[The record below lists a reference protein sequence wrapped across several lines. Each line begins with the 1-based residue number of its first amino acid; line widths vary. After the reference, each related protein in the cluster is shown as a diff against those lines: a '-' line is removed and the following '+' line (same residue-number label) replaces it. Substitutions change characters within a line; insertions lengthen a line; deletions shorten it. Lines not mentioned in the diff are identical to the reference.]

1 MVKLK
6 YAGLC
11 AAGFL
16 AELASC
22 AAVFAIWYNFLSSL
36 SYEFRFVLYLS
47 ALAIPVIFALA
58 HLAFRRIIR
67 KNHGG
72 TRVYSIIAQLTPI
85 ILGLC
90 PFIVTCV
97 FNQNGS
103 WLSGLEN
110 VRKMIFSLIFI
121 GASFFTAAWGWI
133 YHNIFFRRT

>member
-1 MVKLK
+1 MEKLK

-16 AELASC
+16 TELASC
-22 AAVFAIWYNFLSSL
+22 AAVFAVWYYFFNNLSS
-36 SYEFRFVLYLS
+36 EFRFVLYL
-47 ALAIPVIFALA
+47 ATLAIPAIFGLA

-67 KNHGG
+67 KMHGS
-72 TRVYSIIAQLTPI
+72 TRAYSITAQLVPI
-85 ILGLC
+85 IIGVVGL
-90 PFIVTCV
+90 IVTLV

-110 VRKMIFSLIFI
+110 VRKMIYSLIFI

-133 YHNIFFRRT
+133 YHNIFFKRT

>member
-1 MVKLK
+1 MAKLK

-22 AAVFAIWYNFLSSL
+22 AAAFAVWYYFLSIL

-47 ALAIPVIFALA
+47 ALAIPAIFALA

-67 KNHGG
+67 KNHGS
-72 TRVYSIIAQLTPI
+72 TRVYSIIAQLVPI
-85 ILGLC
+85 ILGVF

-97 FNQNGS
+97 FNQNSS

-110 VRKMIFSLIFI
+110 ARNMIFSLIII
-121 GASFFTAAWGWI
+121 GASFFTAAFGWI
-133 YHNIFFRRT
+133 YDKILFKLY

>member
-1 MVKLK
+1 MAKLK

-11 AAGFL
+11 AVGFL

-22 AAVFAIWYNFLSSL
+22 AAVFAVWYYFFNNL
-36 SYEFRFVLYLS
+36 SYEFRFVLYLA
-47 ALAIPVIFALA
+47 ALAIPAIFGFA

-67 KNHGG
+67 KMHGS
-72 TRVYSIIAQLTPI
+72 TRAYSIVAQLLPI
-85 ILGLC
+85 VLGVC
-90 PFIVTCV
+90 WFIVTCV

-110 VRKMIFSLIFI
+110 VRKMIYSLIFI

-133 YHNIFFRRT
+133 YHNIFFKRT